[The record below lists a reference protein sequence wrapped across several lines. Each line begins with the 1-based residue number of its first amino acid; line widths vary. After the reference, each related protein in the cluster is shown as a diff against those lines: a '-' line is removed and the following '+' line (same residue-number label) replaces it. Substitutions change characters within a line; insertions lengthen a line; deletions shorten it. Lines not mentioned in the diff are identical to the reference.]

1 MKKIGFFGLAEATT
15 MAGEV
20 TVAPSDGLE
29 IVSGKSF
36 EAVGGGTCAGGAGS
50 GLVCGDH
57 VIGTGGVDGAGDGGG
72 LPVGGVGLLFGG
84 GIIVAFG
91 ALVPQPAST
100 SVTPPKTTTRALVH
114 R

>member
-1 MKKIGFFGLAEATT
+1 MKKIGFFGVAEATT

-72 LPVGGVGLLFGG
+72 LPVGGVGLLVGG
-84 GIIVAFG
+84 GVTVAFG
-91 ALVPQPAST
+91 VLVPQPAST
-100 SVTPPKTTTRALVH
+100 RLTASRITSKKLLKR
-114 R
+114 